1 MQPHPNAPAV
11 PMRMAAVPDGKGG
24 LVHKLVPASAAP
36 AQKGKRKARPA
47 PNPIHANPEAAA
59 QALKLF
65 IERIMRLQDEI
76 AEMQADVSDVFLEA
90 KSQGYDKRGM
100 QAIIALLK
108 KEKSLRDEEE
118 AILETYK
125 SALGLN

>member
-1 MQPHPNAPAV
+1 
-11 PMRMAAVPDGKGG
+11 MAAVPDGKGG
-24 LVHKLVPASAAP
+24 VVHKMVPVSAAP
-36 AQKGKRKARPA
+36 ARKVKRKARPA
-47 PNPIHANPEAAA
+47 PDPIHANPEAAA

-90 KSQGYDKRGM
+90 KSQGYDKKGM

-108 KEKSLRDEEE
+108 KEKNLRDEEE
-118 AILETYK
+118 AILDTYK
-125 SALGLN
+125 TALGLN